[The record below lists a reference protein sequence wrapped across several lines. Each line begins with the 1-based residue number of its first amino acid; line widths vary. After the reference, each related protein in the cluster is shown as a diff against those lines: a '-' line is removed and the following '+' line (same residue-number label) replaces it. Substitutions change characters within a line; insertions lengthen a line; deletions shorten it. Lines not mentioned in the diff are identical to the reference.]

1 MDTPDSTDPAES
13 VGTADSPES
22 AGTAD
27 SPESAETPKS
37 AGTAATAGAPDPAD
51 AGAVLVAVSDP
62 AHVEQLVRT
71 AGDLAR
77 LGSGL
82 VRVVTVAVKPHDSPF
97 GVFDD
102 ETIRREFADKSHELL
117 AGATTPA
124 GVGVERRVVVARSV
138 AGGIV
143 SAVEQWNP
151 SALVVGWT
159 GTTSRRDAV
168 FGTTVDRLVERVS
181 CDLYVERIG
190 READGVESVLLP
202 VAGGPHVE
210 TAARAAVA
218 IADRNDARL
227 VCYTVSTPTDDRD
240 TEAVLAEAQAAV
252 DALGRDVPVSRVVR
266 ESPDVTDALVADA
279 EEYDVLV
286 FGATRQG
293 PLRRRLV
300 GSVPRSVVARTD
312 RTVLVARDGDTVG
325 GFWHRLG
332 ELIRR

>member
-1 MDTPDSTDPAES
+1 MDTPDATDSADAPRSTDAAGPGETTD
-13 VGTADSPES
+13 TAD
-22 AGTAD
+22 
-27 SPESAETPKS
+27 
-37 AGTAATAGAPDPAD
+37 TAGPTD
-51 AGAVLVAVSDP
+51 AGPVLVAVSDP
-62 AHVEQLVRT
+62 DHVEQLVRT

-102 ETIRREFADKSHELL
+102 ETIRRDFADGSHELL
-117 AGATTPA
+117 ARATTPA
-124 GVGVERRVVVARSV
+124 GVGVDRQVVVARSV

-143 SAVEQWNP
+143 SAVERWDP

-159 GTTSRRDAV
+159 GATSRRDAV
-168 FGTTVDRLVERVS
+168 FGTTVDRLVERVP

-190 READGVESVLLP
+190 REANGVESVLLP
-202 VAGGPHVE
+202 VAGGPHVDVS
-210 TAARAAVA
+210 ARAAVA

-227 VCYTVSTPTDDRD
+227 VCYTVSTPTADRD
-240 TEAVLAEAQAAV
+240 TEAVLAEARAAV
-252 DALGRDVPVSRVVR
+252 DALDRDVSVSRVVR

-279 EEYDVLV
+279 ADYDVVV

-293 PLRRRLV
+293 PLRGRLA

-325 GFWHRLG
+325 GLWHRLG

>member
-1 MDTPDSTDPAES
+1 MDTPDSTDSADTP
-13 VGTADSPES
+13 GTADAPGE
-22 AGTAD
+22 ATD
-27 SPESAETPKS
+27 VAETS
-37 AGTAATAGAPDPAD
+37 GPAD
-51 AGAVLVAVSDP
+51 AGPVLVAVSDP
-62 AHVEQLVRT
+62 THVEQLVRT

-102 ETIRREFADKSHELL
+102 ETIRREFADGSHELL
-117 AGATTPA
+117 ASASTPA
-124 GVGVERRVVVARSV
+124 GVGVERQVVVARSV

-143 SAVEQWNP
+143 SAVDRWDP
-151 SALVVGWT
+151 AALVVGWT
-159 GTTSRRDAV
+159 GATSRRDAV
-168 FGTTVDRLVERVS
+168 FGTTVDKLVERVP

-190 READGVESVLLP
+190 REANGVESVLLP
-202 VAGGPHVE
+202 VAGGPHVDVA
-210 TAARAAVA
+210 TRAAVA

-227 VCYTVSTPTDDRD
+227 VLYTVSTPGDERD
-240 TEAVLAEAQAAV
+240 TEATVAEAQAAV
-252 DALGRDVPVSRVVR
+252 DALGRDVSVSRIVR
-266 ESPDVTDALVADA
+266 EASDVTDALVADA
-279 EEYDVLV
+279 DDHDVLV

-312 RTVLVARDGDTVG
+312 RTVLVARDGATVDSL
-325 GFWHRLG
+325 WHRLG

>member
-1 MDTPDSTDPAES
+1 MDTPDSTDSADTP
-13 VGTADSPES
+13 GTADASGPGE
-22 AGTAD
+22 ATD
-27 SPESAETPKS
+27 VAETS
-37 AGTAATAGAPDPAD
+37 GPAD
-51 AGAVLVAVSDP
+51 AGPVLVAVSDP
-62 AHVEQLVRT
+62 THVEQLVRT

-102 ETIRREFADKSHELL
+102 ETIRREFADGSHELL
-117 AGATTPA
+117 ASASTPA
-124 GVGVERRVVVARSV
+124 GVGVERQVVVARSV

-143 SAVEQWNP
+143 SAVDRWDP
-151 SALVVGWT
+151 AALVVGWT
-159 GTTSRRDAV
+159 GATSRRDAV
-168 FGTTVDRLVERVS
+168 FGTTVDKLVERVP

-190 READGVESVLLP
+190 REANGVESVLLP
-202 VAGGPHVE
+202 VAGGPHVDVA
-210 TAARAAVA
+210 TRAAVA

-227 VCYTVSTPTDDRD
+227 VLYTVSTPGDERN
-240 TEAVLAEAQAAV
+240 TEATVAEAQAAV
-252 DALGRDVPVSRVVR
+252 DALGRDVSVSRIVR
-266 ESPDVTDALVADA
+266 EASDVTDALVADA
-279 EEYDVLV
+279 DDHDVLV

-312 RTVLVARDGDTVG
+312 RTVLVARDGATVDSL
-325 GFWHRLG
+325 WHRLG

>member
-1 MDTPDSTDPAES
+1 MDTPDSTDSAET
-13 VGTADSPES
+13 VGTADTPDSADTLGT
-22 AGTAD
+22 AGTPD
-27 SPESAETPKS
+27 STDTLGT
-37 AGTAATAGAPDPAD
+37 AGTPDAVD
-51 AGAVLVAVSDP
+51 AGPVLVAVSDP

-82 VRVVTVAVKPHDSPF
+82 VRIVTVAVKPHDSPF

-102 ETIRREFADKSHELL
+102 ETIRREFADDSHELL
-117 AGATTPA
+117 ASATTPA
-124 GVGVERRVVVARSV
+124 GVGVDRQVVVARSV

-143 SAVEQWNP
+143 SAVDQWDP

-159 GTTSRRDAV
+159 GATSRRDAV

-202 VAGGPHVE
+202 VAGGPHVGVS
-210 TAARAAVA
+210 ARVAVA
-218 IADRNDARL
+218 IADRNDARV
-227 VCYTVSTPTDDRD
+227 VCYTVATPTGDRD

-266 ESPDVTDALVADA
+266 ESPDVTDAVVADA
-279 EEYDVLV
+279 DDYDVLV

-293 PLRRRLV
+293 PLRRRLA

-312 RTVLVARDGDTVG
+312 QTLLVARDGDTVG
-325 GFWHRLG
+325 GLWHRLG

>member
-1 MDTPDSTDPAES
+1 MDTPDSTDS
-13 VGTADSPES
+13 TDTLGTADAPNAADTVGP
-22 AGTAD
+22 AGT
-27 SPESAETPKS
+27 
-37 AGTAATAGAPDPAD
+37 PDPAD
-51 AGAVLVAVSDP
+51 AGPVLVAVSDP

-102 ETIRREFADKSHELL
+102 ETIRREFADDSHELL
-117 AGATTPA
+117 ASATTPA
-124 GVGVERRVVVARSV
+124 GVGVERQIVVARSV

-159 GTTSRRDAV
+159 GATSRRDAV
-168 FGTTVDRLVERVS
+168 LGTTVDRLVERVA

-190 READGVESVLLP
+190 REANGVESVLLP

-210 TAARAAVA
+210 VSARAAVA

-227 VCYTVSTPTDDRD
+227 VCYTVSTPERDRD
-240 TEAVLAEAQAAV
+240 IEAVFAEAQAAV
-252 DALGRDVPVSRVVR
+252 DALGRDVPVSRIVR
-266 ESPDVTDALVADA
+266 DSPDVTDALVADA
-279 EEYDVLV
+279 DDYDVLV